1 MSSCYRL
8 MMHSSTEGDGWALV
22 LINHVH
28 PIISLFLLLS
38 PHSHSIS
45 LSQLIWL
52 TPPSLST
59 VAPKLPTQFFP
70 CSFFPSP
77 PISSLLCSSVRGNF
91 HSQSSRPG
99 RRFHCGNG
107 AEQQDP
113 ANAKQSHAEEDQ
125 GHTHTH
131 AHTPMKAHMKLH
143 ACTHARRQR
152 QARTH
157 TPTETYT
164 HTHKTPPIT
173 YIQLQFVQ
181 ARFTF

>member
-8 MMHSSTEGDGWALV
+8 MMLSSTEGDGWALV

-45 LSQLIWL
+45 LSQLIWF

-77 PISSLLCSSVRGNF
+77 PISSLLRSSVRGNF

-131 AHTPMKAHMKLH
+131 TNEGTHEI
-143 ACTHARRQR
+143 ACTHTGTQ
-152 QARTH
+152 
-157 TPTETYT
+157 TYT
-164 HTHKTPPIT
+164 HRDIHSHTQDPPDHIHPT
-173 YIQLQFVQ
+173 TICSASRQ
-181 ARFTF
+181 AIGLFQADTF